1 MHPTDGQVRM
11 VVEKRHTTSS
21 NLSINREPNIMQT
34 PTKCARRGHYALSH
48 ALLFCAGIG
57 LSTSLSATLQADTLS
72 VCLDGTCDFVD
83 IQTAI
88 DAASNGD
95 VIQISGETYLL
106 EATLDTAGKA
116 LTFVGTMDSKDESP
130 LTTLDGQGVHQILDH
145 RNETKSARDL
155 AFTALR
161 VQNGVSSLTGGLS
174 LRGPGTAMI
183 SHCEFLQNIGSL
195 GGALFTGLD
204 LRLVME
210 DTLLQGNRADAWGG
224 AIKATEEVH
233 IMRCR
238 FLDNQSS
245 TGVGGAIALFG
256 TMSGR
261 LEACEFS
268 RNSAQDGGAV
278 HTEFNAALT
287 AIECTFEDNAATKP
301 GFEGSQ
307 TGGGL
312 AHDST
317 GRLELT
323 GCSFSN
329 NQAALGGGVYASGD
343 QVIEDCT
350 FTNNTA
356 LTLSGSG
363 GGYHAINDSS
373 APDTIAFRDCRFVEN
388 ESGRYAGAL
397 SLSNESLEGSD
408 QVRAT
413 LTGCRFES
421 NTSAS
426 ASGALLVSNVNAS
439 VAACH
444 FEGNSSD
451 GPGGAIAASL
461 STLVVD
467 DCTITGNAS
476 EPGGGGLGL
485 FGGVTVITGSV
496 ISDNEAFGQG
506 GGLYISPGFGGLVE
520 LGQNL
525 VCGNVPD
532 QISGAP
538 IADDGSNCVLEVCND
553 DCRPVESCFG
563 DIDDDGEVGSKD
575 LSELLALWGCIVD
588 PPGFACAEAD
598 LNEDGTVDGADLTLL
613 MSSWGLCD

>member
-1 MHPTDGQVRM
+1 M
-11 VVEKRHTTSS
+11 VDEKRHTTSLY
-21 NLSINREPNIMQT
+21 LSINRESTIMNT
-34 PTKCARRGHYALSH
+34 TTKCAHRGHHALSH
-48 ALLFCAGIG
+48 ALLLCAGIG
-57 LSTSLSATLQADTLS
+57 LNAGLNATLHADTLS
-72 VCLDGTCDFVD
+72 VCLDGTCDYAD

-106 EATLDTAGKA
+106 EARLDTAGKA
-116 LTFVGTMDSKDESP
+116 LTFVGTMDSKGKSP
-130 LTTLDGQGVHQILDH
+130 LTTLDGQGVHQILEH
-145 RNETKSARDL
+145 RNETESARDL
-155 AFTALR
+155 AFTGLR
-161 VQNGVSSLTGGLS
+161 IQNGVNSSTGGFF

-183 SHCEFLQNIGSL
+183 SHCEFLQNAGTL
-195 GGALFTGLD
+195 GGALLTGLD

-210 DTLLQGNRADAWGG
+210 DTLLQGNRGDGWGG
-224 AIKATEEVH
+224 AIKATEDVH

-245 TGVGGAIALFG
+245 AGVGGAIAMYG
-256 TMSGR
+256 AMSGR

-278 HTEFNAALT
+278 HTEFNATLT
-287 AIECTFEDNAATKP
+287 AIECTFEDNVATKP
-301 GFEGSQ
+301 GFEGSE

-329 NQAALGGGVYASGD
+329 NQAGLGGGVYASGD

-356 LTLSGSG
+356 LTLSGFG
-363 GGYHAINDSS
+363 GGYHAISDSS
-373 APDTIAFRDCRFVEN
+373 DPDRVTFRDCLFTGN
-388 ESGRYAGAL
+388 ESGRYGGAL
-397 SLSNESLEGSD
+397 SLINEGSSLSD
-408 QVRAT
+408 KVEAT

-426 ASGALLVSNVNAS
+426 SSGALLVSDMNAS

-444 FEGNSSD
+444 FEGNVS
-451 GPGGAIAASL
+451 GGTGGAIAASQ
-461 STLVVD
+461 STLAVD
-467 DCTITGNAS
+467 DCTITGNFS

-485 FGGVTVITGSV
+485 FGGLTVITGSV
-496 ISDNEAFGQG
+496 ISDNEASGQG
-506 GGLYISPGFGGLVE
+506 GGVYISLGFGGKVE
-520 LGQNL
+520 LGQTL

-538 IADDGSNCVLEVCND
+538 FADDGSNCVLEICTD
-553 DCRPVESCFG
+553 DCRPDEGCFA

-575 LSELLALWGCIVD
+575 LSELLARWGCIVD

-613 MSSWGLCD
+613 ISSWGQCD